1 MLPRPSTFVVRSKSA
16 LYLDGEIY
24 RIVGPSE
31 ADWRKKEED
40 REANLRRSLADIYW
54 LGLEENVIPSPSY
67 PDKGRVREAM
77 AQSVAMGA
85 NTIRAHTL
93 GIR

>member
-1 MLPRPSTFVVRSKSA
+1 M
-16 LYLDGEIY
+16 
-24 RIVGPSE
+24 
-31 ADWRKKEED
+31 
-40 REANLRRSLADIYW
+40 SLADIYW
-54 LGLEENVIPSPSY
+54 LGLDENVNWQVSY

-77 AQSVAMGA
+77 AQAVALGA